1 MKKILRFLPLFLV
14 GLITVYILANL
25 LFLEHLSSRAEIPAY
40 AKIIEILGP
49 NDMSLRINGRR
60 RKVNVNSRL
69 SPSINYQSNALSMPS
84 HNLTTSTLE
93 FFDKNDESKGLRI
106 QTKTKN
112 KRITAYYFPCTL
124 VNNGSAIIEWENED
138 RGGGRDCEDGI
149 RVMQETSS
157 QVELTESDLYADSQG
172 IIFAKAAIG
181 KQSYCSVA
189 SESGESWY
197 RVSTSENPCQQ
208 ALQECKK
215 DGGDNCAA
223 LTQDF
228 WKTSE
233 SELTAVVSCKNISY
247 SSRKGSGAEMPDL
260 IRDLWSEVQEKGG
273 KTCVLNVLGV
283 NEAIVLPT
291 ISSQR
296 TTVEVNNIDPC
307 LTFKPRF
314 GTSIIKST
322 KKLEGVLIKP
332 GNEYKYCA
340 ETEKD
345 LIKSV
350 NPENESIEMQ
360 VFLAR
365 ERGYKLCDQQQKS
378 GGIGIDKQTI
388 QLTATEGFI
397 EINYNM
403 YAAPDRLIVTQKEET
418 LYDTKD
424 EKTADKNGYV
434 SGKKTVS
441 RKVNSGQVKVT
452 VIGNL
457 EKKGTKWDYTL
468 RCPSLE

>member
-93 FFDKNDESKGLRI
+93 FFDKNDKSEGVKI
-106 QTKTKN
+106 QTTTRN
-112 KRITAYYFPCTL
+112 DLITRYYFPCTL
-124 VNNGSAIIEWENED
+124 SNISNAIIEWENSG
-138 RGGGRDCEDGI
+138 RGGGRSCDPFRI
-149 RVMQETSS
+149 QQESS
-157 QVELTESDLYADSQG
+157 NKTELRELDLYANSQG
-172 IIFAKAAIG
+172 QVFSQASRG
-181 KQSYCSVA
+181 EQGYCSVT
-189 SESGESWY
+189 SDSGKSWY
-197 RVSTSENPCQQ
+197 GISTSENPCQKS
-208 ALQECKK
+208 LQECKK
-215 DGGDNCAA
+215 KDGNNCTA

-228 WKTSE
+228 WMTRE
-233 SELTAVVSCKNISY
+233 PELEAIVYCKNIPLA
-247 SSRKGSGAEMPDL
+247 SRKGSGAEMPEL
-260 IRDLWSEVQEKGG
+260 IRDLWSEAQKQGG
-273 KTCVLNVLGV
+273 QTCALNILGV
-283 NEAIVLPT
+283 NDALILPK
-291 ISSQR
+291 SYSQR
-296 TTVEVNNIDPC
+296 TIVEVDNLDPC
-307 LTFKPRF
+307 LTFRPRF
-314 GTSIIKST
+314 GTSIVKST
-322 KKLEGVLIKP
+322 KKLEGVPIKP
-332 GNEYKYCA
+332 GDEYKYC
-340 ETEKD
+340 TEREED

-360 VFLAR
+360 IFLAR

-378 GGIGIDKQTI
+378 GGIGIDEQII

-434 SGKKTVS
+434 SGEKTVS

>member
-1 MKKILRFLPLFLV
+1 MKKIQRFLSLFLISSLIVYILTSLPLFN
-14 GLITVYILANL
+14 I
-25 LFLEHLSSRAEIPAY
+25 LSSRAEIPAY
-40 AKIIEILGP
+40 AKITQILGP
-49 NDMSLRINGRR
+49 IDITIRINQMR
-60 RKVNVNSRL
+60 RKGGVNSRIY
-69 SPSINYQSNALSMPS
+69 PTNNNRVNAIYMPR
-84 HNLTTSTLE
+84 HNKTIGTLE
-93 FFDKNDESKGLRI
+93 FFDKNDESKGLTI
-106 QTKTKN
+106 QADTQNERT
-112 KRITAYYFPCTL
+112 TAYYFPCTL
-124 VNNGSAIIEWENED
+124 ENPKNAIIEWKNLS
-138 RGGGRDCEDGI
+138 RGGGLACKKGVRTTL
-149 RVMQETSS
+149 ETRSK
-157 QVELTESDLYADSQG
+157 VELTESDLYADSRG
-172 IIFAKAAIG
+172 IIFAKAASG

-197 RVSTSENPCQQ
+197 KVSASENPCQQ
-208 ALQECKK
+208 ALQECQK
-215 DGGDNCAA
+215 DGGDNCSA

-291 ISSQR
+291 ISSKR
-296 TTVEVNNIDPC
+296 TTVEVNNIEPC

-397 EINYNM
+397 KINYNM
-403 YAAPDRLIVTQKEET
+403 HTVPDRLIVTQKEEI